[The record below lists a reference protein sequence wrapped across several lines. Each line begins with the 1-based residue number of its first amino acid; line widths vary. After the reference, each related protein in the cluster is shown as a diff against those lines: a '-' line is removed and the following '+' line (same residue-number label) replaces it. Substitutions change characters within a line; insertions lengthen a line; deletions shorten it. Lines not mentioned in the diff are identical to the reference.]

1 MGKEVEGED
10 GGGRLGVLVVEGPS
24 AVILAPSC
32 PSLGNT
38 WREVAGNLCLLLR
51 APPAA
56 RTKLALKSDA
66 LIRSIY
72 LHQSC
77 TKRYQGCT
85 RALIFIFVPGLA
97 NHYLALPVGV
107 SVRQSY
113 SFHVELVDL

>member
-1 MGKEVEGED
+1 MGKEVEGD
-10 GGGRLGVLVVEGPS
+10 GAGVLVVEGPS

-38 WREVAGNLCLLLR
+38 WREVAGNHYLLLR

-56 RTKLALKSDA
+56 RTKLAFKSDA
-66 LIRSIY
+66 LIHIY
-72 LHQSC
+72 LHQRC
-77 TKRYQGCT
+77 TKLDQGCT
-85 RALIFIFVPGLA
+85 RALIFIYVPGLA

-107 SVRQSY
+107 SVCQSY

>member
-1 MGKEVEGED
+1 MGKEVEGD
-10 GGGRLGVLVVEGPS
+10 GGGGRLGVLVVEGPS

-38 WREVAGNLCLLLR
+38 WTEVAGNPCLLLR

-66 LIRSIY
+66 LIRIY
-72 LHQSC
+72 LHQRY
-77 TKRYQGCT
+77 TKLDQGCT
-85 RALIFIFVPGLA
+85 RALIFIYVPGLA
-97 NHYLALPVGV
+97 NHHLALPVGV
-107 SVRQSY
+107 SVCQSN